1 VDALDEPG
9 SVNTL
14 LFEDKSFSVARL
26 PAVVLNFP
34 GGEQGQA
41 MEITQQE
48 VEKVAKLARLELTDI
63 EKAAFAKQ
71 LSQILTHVETLKQYD
86 TTGVEPTATVLGQVN
101 VFRPDIARPSLS
113 VERAVANAPESADGF
128 FVVPKIIEDRQ
139 PL

>member
-1 VDALDEPG
+1 
-9 SVNTL
+9 
-14 LFEDKSFSVARL
+14 
-26 PAVVLNFP
+26 
-34 GGEQGQA
+34 

-86 TTGVEPTATVLGQVN
+86 TTGVEPTATALGQVN
-101 VFRPDIARPSLS
+101 VFRPDIARPSLP
-113 VERAVANAPESADGF
+113 VERAMANAPESADGF